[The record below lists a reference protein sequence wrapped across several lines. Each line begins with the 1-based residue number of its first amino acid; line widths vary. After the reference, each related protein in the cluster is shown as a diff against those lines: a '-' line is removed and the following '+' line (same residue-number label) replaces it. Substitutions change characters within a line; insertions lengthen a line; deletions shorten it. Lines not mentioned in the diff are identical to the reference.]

1 MVSDKLKEIIFK
13 KLYMDLRDVEIIPY
27 EDSIYFINRKEKYW
41 YLEFERS
48 GKLWWRYEFFS
59 NFFSL
64 FSMDVI
70 KYSAVISEWV
80 EEVLNHKV
88 YTTELVIL
96 NKKKKVEE
104 VLNHKVSETSPV
116 FPDEFQVVEEVLN
129 NKVLSSLP
137 LTASTPGNMDEIL
150 NGGDV

>member
-41 YLEFERS
+41 YLELEKN
-48 GKLWWRYEFFS
+48 GTLYWRHSFFLD
-59 NFFSL
+59 FFSL
-64 FSMDVI
+64 FSMECSEYVGL
-70 KYSAVISEWV
+70 ISEWV

-88 YTTELVIL
+88 SATFKISAKRNTL
-96 NKKKKVEE
+96 VEE
-104 VLNHKVSETSPV
+104 VLNHKVSEASPV